1 VICCTFR
8 NNQAARYS
16 SQGIFHRVLYSD
28 DVGDELQFP
37 IDGYSILSNIIFVSH
52 KQPTM
57 KKLQGVLLI
66 LISFAACAQKAD
78 NALQSQIESLV
89 KGFHGVV
96 GIYIQ
101 DLKKD
106 RTAEINADT
115 LFPTASIVKIP
126 IMIGIMNRIQR
137 KELDFHQVFLY
148 RDTLNY
154 DPGEDVLASFKPEEK
169 IMLSKLMLLSISLSD
184 NTASLMLQG
193 IAGGGVRINQLMDSL
208 GYKFTRVN
216 SRTAGREKE
225 REIFGWGV
233 TTPREIVEIMKQIRA
248 GRVLSAQ
255 SSERMM
261 RTLGRQYW
269 DEVAIS
275 QIPPDIFVAS
285 KSGAV
290 DECRNEVLYV
300 NAPHPYIFS
309 IFTKNNLDQS
319 WDYNNEAWV
328 LTRKLS
334 ALLYG
339 YFNKKPKS

>member
-1 VICCTFR
+1 
-8 NNQAARYS
+8 
-16 SQGIFHRVLYSD
+16 
-28 DVGDELQFP
+28 
-37 IDGYSILSNIIFVSH
+37 
-52 KQPTM
+52 M
-57 KKLQGVLLI
+57 KKLLSVLLV
-66 LISFAACAQKAD
+66 LISFAVCAQKTD
-78 NALQSQIESLV
+78 KELQRQIDLLV
-89 KGFHGVV
+89 KGFHGEV
-96 GIYIQ
+96 GIYIW
-101 DLKKD
+101 DLKND
-106 RTAEINADT
+106 RVAEINADT

-126 IMIGIMNRIQR
+126 IMIGIMDRIQR
-137 KELDFHQVFLY
+137 KELEFHQVFFY
-148 RDTLNY
+148 KDTLNY
-154 DPGEDVLASFKPEEK
+154 DPGEDVLASFKPGEK

-216 SRTAGREKE
+216 SRTPGREPE

-233 TTPREIVEIMKQIRA
+233 TTPREIVRIMQQIRA
-248 GRVLSAQ
+248 GQVLSPE

-309 IFTKNNLDQS
+309 IFTKNNTDQT

-334 ALLYG
+334 GLLYE
-339 YFNKKPKS
+339 YFNKYVKYTESK